1 MPLHFNHLR
10 LATSLQFHPHP
21 PPGEWRKEEERK
33 MKTKL
38 MILAFLAAGSLL
50 AQPRFYAGV
59 RFGYAPAPVAVVA
72 APPAP
77 LVSYMPAAPGPG
89 YSWVSGYWHP
99 AGPRY
104 AWHAGYWARPAFVG
118 ARWYAPRYYGGHYY
132 GGYWRR

>member
-1 MPLHFNHLR
+1 
-10 LATSLQFHPHP
+10 
-21 PPGEWRKEEERK
+21 
-33 MKTKL
+33 MKAKL
-38 MILAFLAAGSLL
+38 TILAFLAAGSLL

-59 RFGYAPAPVAVVA
+59 RFGYAPAPVALAV

-77 LVSYMPAAPGPG
+77 QASYVPTPRPG
-89 YSWVSGYWHP
+89 YSWVAGYWYP

-104 AWHAGYWARPAFVG
+104 AWHAGYWTRPAFVG